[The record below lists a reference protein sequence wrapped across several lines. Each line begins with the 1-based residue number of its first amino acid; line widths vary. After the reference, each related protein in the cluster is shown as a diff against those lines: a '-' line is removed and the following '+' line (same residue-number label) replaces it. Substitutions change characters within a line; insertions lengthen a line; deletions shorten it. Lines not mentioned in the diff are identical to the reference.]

1 MRSTLETIV
10 VLILPKSCF
19 LHVPKT
25 GGSWVRKAI
34 KAAGIAC
41 EDFSLG
47 DNHHPGLADCPCPDK
62 FKFAFVRHP
71 LSLYRSYWQYKM
83 TYGWDAGNLI
93 DNECRAD
100 NFHTFVTNVLEKL
113 PGIYSRSLHE
123 FVGPPDQPIEFIG
136 KYENLVED
144 LVTALQLAG
153 EQFDPAAIRNLPPY
167 NVSDKKSF
175 PAAFTPALEAHVLA
189 AEAEAV
195 SRFRY

>member
-1 MRSTLETIV
+1 M
-10 VLILPKSCF
+10 LILPKSCF

-47 DNHHPGLADCPCPDK
+47 NNHHPGLADCPTPDK

-83 TYGWDAGNLI
+83 TYGWDAENLI
-93 DNECRAD
+93 DNTCRSND
-100 NFHTFVTNVLEKL
+100 FHTFVATVLEKL

-123 FVGPPDQPIEFIG
+123 FVGPPQQPIDFIG

-144 LVTALQLAG
+144 LITALHRAG
-153 EQFDPAAIRNLPPY
+153 EQFNPAAIRNLPPY
-167 NVSDKKSF
+167 NVSNKQAF
-175 PAAFTPALEAHVLA
+175 PASFTPALEAAVLV
-189 AEAEAV
+189 AEAEAIQ
-195 SRFRY
+195 RFGY

>member
-1 MRSTLETIV
+1 

-47 DNHHPGLADCPCPDK
+47 NNHHPGLADCPTPDK

-83 TYGWDAGNLI
+83 TYGWDAENLI
-93 DNECRAD
+93 DNTCRSND
-100 NFHTFVTNVLEKL
+100 FHTFVATVLEKL

-123 FVGPPDQPIEFIG
+123 FVGPPQQPIDFIG

-144 LVTALQLAG
+144 LITALHRAG
-153 EQFDPAAIRNLPPY
+153 EQFNPAAIRNLPPY
-167 NVSDKKSF
+167 NVSNKQAF
-175 PAAFTPALEAHVLA
+175 PASFTPALEAAVLV
-189 AEAEAV
+189 AEAEAIQ
-195 SRFRY
+195 RFGY